1 MLVILARQQD
11 QAARALAARWRNYDT
26 HLLTS
31 VNLSAAGWR
40 HHLPLSHASKAVI
53 GGRLVGTGEIAGVL
67 TRLPCVDE
75 NELHH
80 IIPEDRAYV
89 SAEMTAFLVS
99 WLSDLTCP
107 VLNRPSPT
115 CLTGPNWRPERW
127 VHAAAQLGI
136 PVCPV
141 RRDATGS
148 PRAWKEV
155 PRPPLLTVTVVGDR
169 WFGRIDHALGVQ
181 AQRLA
186 KAAGVDLLAVH
197 FESTESGCALVGVD
211 LQPDTSSPEVADAIR
226 EYLTA
231 DSRC

>member
-1 MLVILARQQD
+1 VLVILARQQD
-11 QAARALAARWRNYDT
+11 QTAKALAERWRGHDA

-31 VNLSAAGWR
+31 VDLSTVGWR
-40 HHLPLSHASKAVI
+40 HHLPPNGASEAVVS
-53 GGRLVGTGEIAGVL
+53 GRVVATEEIAGVL
-67 TRLPCVDE
+67 TRLPYVDE
-75 NELHH
+75 NELDH

-99 WLSDLTCP
+99 WLSGLTCP
-107 VLNRPSPT
+107 VLNRPTPT

-136 PVCPV
+136 PVSPV
-141 RRDATGS
+141 RRDVTPTS
-148 PRAWKEV
+148 KAWKEV
-155 PRPPLLTVTVVGDR
+155 PRPPLLTVTIVGDR

-186 KAAGVDLLAVH
+186 KAAGVGLLAVH
-197 FESTESGCALVGVD
+197 FEATELGCALLGVD
-211 LQPDTSSPEVADAIR
+211 VQPDFSSSEVADAIL

-231 DSRC
+231 GTRC

>member
-1 MLVILARQQD
+1 VA
-11 QAARALAARWRNYDT
+11 T
-26 HLLTS
+26 E
-31 VNLSAAGWR
+31 
-40 HHLPLSHASKAVI
+40 
-53 GGRLVGTGEIAGVL
+53 EIAGVL
-67 TRLPCVDE
+67 TRLPYVDE

-80 IIPEDRAYV
+80 IVPGDRAYV

-99 WLSDLTCP
+99 WLSGLACP
-107 VLNRPSPT
+107 VLNRPTPT

-136 PVCPV
+136 PVSPV
-141 RRDATGS
+141 RRDVTLTS
-148 PRAWKEV
+148 KAWKEV

-186 KAAGVDLLAVH
+186 KAAGVDLLGVH
-197 FESTESGCALVGVD
+197 FETTESDCTLLGVD
-211 LQPDTSSPEVADAIR
+211 FQPDVSSPEVADAIL

-231 DSRC
+231 GSRC